1 MEVRLATMSDV
12 KSMSV
17 LLTQLGYPTSV
28 KQMKER
34 FERIQSHGD
43 YRTWLALVNGEV
55 VGLIAAVKSYFYEK
69 DGEYVR
75 IVAFVVDGEHR
86 GQGVGQKLM
95 QRAEDWATSIG
106 ACTMALN
113 SGAKEERTNAHGYY
127 KKAGFLETN
136 VGFTKSMK

>member
-1 MEVRLATMSDV
+1 MEIRQARMGDEKPMSY
-12 KSMSV
+12 
-17 LLTQLGYPTSV
+17 LITQLGYPTSIE
-28 KQMKER
+28 QMKER
-34 FERIQSHGD
+34 FEQIHSHSD
-43 YRTWLALVNGEV
+43 YRTWLAFVDEEV

-86 GQGVGQKLM
+86 GQGVGRRLM

-106 ACTMALN
+106 AFTMALN
-113 SGAKEERTNAHGYY
+113 SGANEERTNAHEYY